1 VNFAVA
7 RPRSKD
13 RGANFFRA
21 KCSFSQLSM
30 DLSAQFTYKVSHAY
44 GQILKTEKTMAKK
57 AKKPAKKA
65 AKGK

>member
-1 VNFAVA
+1 
-7 RPRSKD
+7 
-13 RGANFFRA
+13 
-21 KCSFSQLSM
+21 M
-30 DLSAQFTYKVSHAY
+30 DLFAQFTYKVSHAY

>member
-1 VNFAVA
+1 
-7 RPRSKD
+7 
-13 RGANFFRA
+13 
-21 KCSFSQLSM
+21 M

-44 GQILKTEKTMAKK
+44 GQILKTETIMAKK

>member
-1 VNFAVA
+1 
-7 RPRSKD
+7 
-13 RGANFFRA
+13 
-21 KCSFSQLSM
+21 M